1 MSLLLEALSVALLL
15 GSAFFFIA
23 GTVAL
28 IRFPDTL
35 CRLHALTKA
44 DNVGLGLLVL
54 GLMPRTGDASAAGL
68 LLVIWILV
76 LITSGP
82 LSALLAGAALRS
94 GGGKHRP

>member
-54 GLMPRTGDASAAGL
+54 GLMPRTGDAAAAGL

-94 GGGKHRP
+94 GEGNHRP